1 MAAFGSIITT
11 TEEELSTL
19 QVLAADGELE
29 TLQTMLPPSSS
40 TTDLVNALDDN
51 GLSPL
56 ASAASYGQAAVVAFL
71 LSVGARCD
79 VQDEDGD
86 TPLHTCANAEC
97 ALLLLGR
104 EDCNP
109 NQLNNEGQRAETVH
123 QEELTQ
129 LINDTTVVSIHMN
142 EDGSGARS
150 TTEENTAAQDPE
162 TMADLERLRLLVNTL
177 AEVRELSDGFSQGIE
192 GSNANGGGSNGG
204 GSNGG
209 GSNGGG
215 HWPLPGTAEE
225 AEAEAAFLA
234 LLPSDAVQLSEG
246 VFTIPP
252 SSSTGT
258 DGNVD
263 AP

>member
-1 MAAFGSIITT
+1 MAAFGTFTT
-11 TEEELSTL
+11 TNTAEEPTTL

-129 LINDTTVVSIHMN
+129 LINDTTVISIHMN
-142 EDGSGARS
+142 EDGSGAQS
-150 TTEENTAAQDPE
+150 TTKENTAAQDPE

-192 GSNANGGGSNGG
+192 GSNGGGGSNGD
-204 GSNGG
+204 G

-225 AEAEAAFLA
+225 ADAEAAFLA
-234 LLPSDAVQLSEG
+234 LLPLDAVQLSEG
-246 VFTIPP
+246 VYTIPP
-252 SSSTGT
+252 SSSTATG
-258 DGNVD
+258 GNVD
-263 AP
+263 AAP

>member
-1 MAAFGSIITT
+1 MAAFGTFTT
-11 TEEELSTL
+11 TNTAEEPSTL

-129 LINDTTVVSIHMN
+129 LINDTTVISIHMN
-142 EDGSGARS
+142 EDGSGAQS
-150 TTEENTAAQDPE
+150 TTKENTAAQDPE

-192 GSNANGGGSNGG
+192 GSNGGGR
-204 GSNGG
+204 
-209 GSNGGG
+209 
-215 HWPLPGTAEE
+215 WPLPGTAEE
-225 AEAEAAFLA
+225 ADAEAAFLA
-234 LLPSDAVQLSEG
+234 LLPLDAVQLSEG

-252 SSSTGT
+252 SSATATG
-258 DGNVD
+258 GNVD
-263 AP
+263 AAP